1 MINLTIIYIAVGF
14 LIYFLIS
21 KISYFLNLV
30 DLPNKRKMHLKPT
43 AFTGGIALC
52 LIYILSIYLFDF
64 TDQKLNLI
72 FSAAFLISFVG
83 FIDDKYSLNVGGKLS
98 LQIIPIIYLILF
110 EKFNLIQIGDYD

>member
-1 MINLTIIYIAVGF
+1 
-14 LIYFLIS
+14 
-21 KISYFLNLV
+21 
-30 DLPNKRKMHLKPT
+30 MHLKPT

-110 EKFNLIQIGDYD
+110 EKFNLIQIGDYDYFKLELNSLSVPFTLLSVMFLINSFQLF

>member
-1 MINLTIIYIAVGF
+1 MINLTIIYYSSWFSHI
-14 LIYFLIS
+14 FLIS

-64 TDQKLNLI
+64 TDKN
-72 FSAAFLISFVG
+72 
-83 FIDDKYSLNVGGKLS
+83 
-98 LQIIPIIYLILF
+98 
-110 EKFNLIQIGDYD
+110 